1 MKSKK
6 AISMLT
12 LVTAF
17 IIFANAAFAQAAINN
32 EDKITAFKNIRI
44 FDGKQIINECTVI
57 IKGTQILQ
65 VGKNITVPKEA
76 EIITGEDLTLLPG
89 LIDSH
94 VHAFSWGDLR
104 LEAIFGAT
112 TVMDMMTSTAF
123 MRQTKAKLRA
133 NGNSNDMADF
143 YSAGQPA
150 TYPGGHGTEWG
161 TEIPTLT
168 KPQEAKGFIE
178 SSIASGSDYI
188 KIMSGEGKKVI
199 GPEVIA
205 ALADEA
211 RKRNL
216 LTVVHIQTRQKA
228 LEAIKT
234 GVNGLAHC
242 FADILPD
249 DEFVRIMKEKG
260 TFVIPTLS
268 VMNTLEDARR
278 VDITADER
286 FTNCLTPEV
295 INALASKFKKQKN
308 FFYRVAEE
316 TVHILHDAGIRV
328 LAGSD
333 SYNPGT
339 VGGASLHGEL
349 ELLTYAGLTPQEALV
364 AATSLPA
371 ETFGLKDRG
380 RIENGL
386 RADLLLI
393 KGDPTKDITETRN
406 IKGVW
411 LQGKKLDRD
420 SYLSEIKKQNKEWK
434 ETGEIPAPLHS
445 ESGEICNF
453 DSGDF
458 SPNFGLYFF
467 ELSDKMMGGSSEAS
481 ISLATD
487 GADGTA
493 GSLKISGNI
502 SNNSPYPWAGAAFF
516 PGALESS
523 TANLLKW
530 NALSFWAK
538 GDTANC
544 MIMFLLKNQQMPA
557 FQSITIASEWNKYEI
572 PFEKL
577 GSPDGKNIMA
587 MIFGA
592 NTPGKFSIQIDQVK
606 IINKTKL

>member
-6 AISMLT
+6 TISMLA

-17 IIFANAAFAQAAINN
+17 IIFANVAFAQAAIKN
-32 EDKITAFKNIRI
+32 EDKITAFKNIRV
-44 FDGKQIINECTVI
+44 FDGKQIIDECTVI
-57 IKGTQILQ
+57 TKDTQILQ
-65 VGKNITVPKEA
+65 VGKNITIPKGA
-76 EIITGEDLTLLPG
+76 EIIAGEDLTLLPG

-94 VHAFSWGDLR
+94 VHMFSWGDLK
-104 LEAIFGAT
+104 LEAVFGVT
-112 TVMDMMTSTAF
+112 TVMDMMTSAAF

-133 NGNSNDMADF
+133 NDNNDMADF

-168 KPQEAKGFIE
+168 KPEEAKGFIE

-199 GPEVIA
+199 SKEVIA
-205 ALADEA
+205 ALAEEA
-211 RKRNL
+211 KKRNL

-228 LEAIKT
+228 LEAIEA

-249 DEFVRIMKEKG
+249 DEFVRAMKEKN

-268 VMNTLEDARR
+268 VMNMLEDARR
-278 VDITADER
+278 IDFAADER
-286 FTNCLTPEV
+286 FSNCLTPEV
-295 INALASKFKKQKN
+295 LKALASPFKKQKN

-333 SYNPGT
+333 SYNFGT
-339 VGGASLHGEL
+339 VSGASLHGEL
-349 ELLTYAGLTPQEALV
+349 ELLTNAGLTPIEALM

-380 RIENGL
+380 RIEKGL

-393 KGDPTKDITETRN
+393 KGDPTKDITTTRN
-406 IKGVW
+406 IEGVW

-445 ESGEICNF
+445 ESGEICSF
-453 DSGDF
+453 DSGNF
-458 SPNFGLYFF
+458 SPYFGLYFF
-467 ELSDKMMGGSSEAS
+467 ELSDKMMGGASEAS
-481 ISLATD
+481 ISLAPD

-493 GSLKISGNI
+493 GSLKINGNI
-502 SNNSPYPWAGAAFF
+502 NSNSPYPWAGAAFF

-523 TANLLKW
+523 TANLSKW
-530 NALSFWAK
+530 NTLSFWAK

-544 MIMFLLKNQQMPA
+544 LVMFLLTNQQMPG
-557 FQSITIASEWNKYEI
+557 FQNVPISNEWKKYEI
-572 PFEKL
+572 EFAKL
-577 GSPDGKNIMA
+577 GSADGKNIMG
-587 MIFGA
+587 MVFGS
-592 NTPGKFSIQIDQVK
+592 NIPGKFTIRIDQVK
-606 IINKTKL
+606 LIAKTKL